1 MRTKISK
8 IGVTSVLAST
18 ALGLFFLQPAAA
30 QEKTVELSPAQEAQE
45 YAAINAELEG
55 VAKEIAALLKHP
67 GFRGQLRGEINGA
80 KTSESI
86 LVLDKF
92 LAKVAKQKK
101 APPGLNKARGAS
113 DKASQRIKNSTA
125 WAFEGIDLYFPVE
138 DHKAK
143 WKGNEDLL
151 VAYSPVTDEANV
163 KAIIGFSVKTQK
175 KVTLDP
181 TTPPATPVLIVAPE
195 EHDSHEMP
203 VAARGVDQARAELEE
218 SQDITGIEFI
228 DGDAVEK
235 SISQEDGNSFVG
247 LHRMYM
253 RDDKEP
259 WSRGKPEVKVFFGQK
274 KGNYCQAKRTNYKNS
289 SLERFDYTNSWKTTW
304 YGTPPYSSSSY
315 CQSGPE
321 YYGHNTCYY
330 FDDTYDSRMVL
341 YIYEQDGGSLRWKVY
356 TLYPGVTCSWSYLSG
371 DDYMDSG
378 IMYRNNFPFNYDQG
392 HNMGNVSVLWHKV
405 H

>member
-1 MRTKISK
+1 MRIRRSK
-8 IGVTSVLAST
+8 SSVTAILAST
-18 ALGLFFLQPAAA
+18 AIGLFFLLPAAA

-45 YAAINAELEG
+45 YAAINAELER
-55 VAKEIAALLKHP
+55 VAKEIASLLQHP

-80 KTSESI
+80 KTNESI

-101 APPGLNKARGAS
+101 APPGLDKARGAS

-125 WAFEGIDLYFPVE
+125 WALDGIDLYFPVE

-151 VAYSPVTDEANV
+151 VAYSPVTDEASV
-163 KAIIGFSVKTQK
+163 KAIIGFSVKTQQ

-195 EHDSHEMP
+195 EHDNHELP
-203 VAARGVDQARAELEE
+203 VASRGMEPSPAEQEE
-218 SQDITGIEFI
+218 SQDVSGIEFI
-228 DGDAVEK
+228 EGDAEDSPVL
-235 SISQEDGNSFVG
+235 QEDGNSFVG
-247 LHRMYM
+247 LRRMYM

-259 WSRGKPEVKVFFGQK
+259 WSRGKPEVKVFFGHK
-274 KGNYCQAKRTNYKNS
+274 KGSYCQSKYTWYS
-289 SLERFDYTNSWKTTW
+289 GTTLERFDYTNTWKTTW
-304 YGTPPYSSSSY
+304 YGTPPYGSY
-315 CQSGPE
+315 CQSGTNN
-321 YYGHNTCYY
+321 YSNNTCFY
-330 FDDTYDSRMVL
+330 FDNTYDNKMVL
-341 YIYEQDGGSLRWKVY
+341 YIYEQDGGSRREKLY
-356 TLYPGVTCSWSYLSG
+356 TLYSGVTCSWSYYSG

>member
-45 YAAINAELEG
+45 YAAINAELKG

-151 VAYSPVTDEANV
+151 VAYSPVTDEATV

-203 VAARGVDQARAELEE
+203 VAARGVDQAPAELEE
-218 SQDITGIEFI
+218 S
-228 DGDAVEK
+228 
-235 SISQEDGNSFVG
+235 
-247 LHRMYM
+247 
-253 RDDKEP
+253 
-259 WSRGKPEVKVFFGQK
+259 
-274 KGNYCQAKRTNYKNS
+274 
-289 SLERFDYTNSWKTTW
+289 
-304 YGTPPYSSSSY
+304 
-315 CQSGPE
+315 
-321 YYGHNTCYY
+321 
-330 FDDTYDSRMVL
+330 
-341 YIYEQDGGSLRWKVY
+341 
-356 TLYPGVTCSWSYLSG
+356 
-371 DDYMDSG
+371 
-378 IMYRNNFPFNYDQG
+378 
-392 HNMGNVSVLWHKV
+392 
-405 H
+405 